1 MYKESI
7 VCDEMGRQG
16 GGTAHRGAIE
26 EREFCLE
33 FELGLKGLCKK
44 LLAGLE
50 LLVHQLLAYPMI
62 GHCMSQGILRGKHPY
77 RGSAFA

>member
-1 MYKESI
+1 
-7 VCDEMGRQG
+7 MGRQG
-16 GGTAHRGAIE
+16 GGRALRGALKGN
-26 EREFCLE
+26 EFYLE

-50 LLVHQLLAYPMI
+50 LLVHQLLAHPMI
-62 GHCMSQGILRGKHPY
+62 GHCMSQGIPKGRHPY